1 VFLPFSAFTSAPTWA
16 FLVARLSSSDARAMD
31 AVVRD
36 VAAIDPSVLV
46 GDPVTFTSLLARRVA
61 THRRL
66 TVLFTMM
73 TIVILLLAATSIS
86 AALHEA
92 VSMRTNEIAVRYCLG
107 ANARQIARL
116 MLKSIGLPAS
126 AGLALG
132 TLFGVLFVRVLS
144 SSLEGVASID
154 LSTSTLVV
162 LLSAMAGLMAS
173 VAPIRRALRVN
184 PASIVRHE

>member
-1 VFLPFSAFTSAPTWA
+1 MMPKFDG
-16 FLVARLSSSDARAMD
+16 VACSLHYNEKGELTL
-31 AVVRD
+31 AVTRGD
-36 VAAIDPSVLV
+36 GAV
-46 GDPVTFTSLLARRVA
+46 GENIT
-61 THRRL
+61 
-66 TVLFTMM
+66 
-73 TIVILLLAATSIS
+73 
-86 AALHEA
+86 
-92 VSMRTNEIAVRYCLG
+92 